1 MTELN
6 KSRAQNLAQQS
17 FTRNDPTGW
26 FEELYSRANGDES
39 AIPWA
44 NLTINSNLADWIE
57 QHDVQGQGKTA
68 LVVGCGL
75 GDDAEALVGLGFRVT
90 GFDISPTAIDWCQK
104 RFPDSQVDYLVDD
117 LLQPSQINQRQ
128 FDFILESYTLQSLPA
143 QVRPQAIKTI
153 SQLLAPQ
160 GTLLVIC
167 RGRDAQEPVATIPFP
182 LTQEELTY
190 FEELGLKQVKFEDNI
205 YQKKS
210 LVRYFRIE
218 YKLEVAKN

>member
-1 MTELN
+1 MTEAN
-6 KSRAQNLAQQS
+6 KSRVQKLAQQS
-17 FTRNDPTGW
+17 FTHNDPTGW
-26 FEELYSRANGDES
+26 FEELYSQANGDES

-57 QHDVQGQGKTA
+57 QHDVQGQEKTA

-75 GDDAEALVGLGFRVT
+75 GDDAEALAGLGFKVT

-117 LLQPSQINQRQ
+117 LLQPSQIDQRQ

-167 RGRDAQEPVATIPFP
+167 RGRDAQEPAATIPFP
-182 LTQEELTY
+182 LTREELTY
-190 FEELGLKQVKFEDNI
+190 FAELGLKQVKFEDDI

-218 YKLEVAKN
+218 YKLEVA